1 MPVAAMAL
9 GATGSWPLRNS
20 GSEMRPTCQICAKM
34 WPPALWTAAVMG
46 FQASVCSLG
55 PEAGDVGVADAE
67 GVDGCAFGE
76 DEAGGGAL
84 GVVVGHDGRGDVV
97 GRAAEAGERGH
108 EDAVG
113 EVEVAELDGV
123 EEGWHVETLDDRRTP
138 ADSVQG

>member
-1 MPVAAMAL
+1 MPDLREDVAACVVDGGGDGL
-9 GATGSWPLRNS
+9 P
-20 GSEMRPTCQICAKM
+20 
-34 WPPALWTAAVMG
+34 G
-46 FQASVCSLG
+46 FGLLFG
-55 PEAGDVGVADAE
+55 PEAGNVGVAYAE

-97 GRAAEAGERGH
+97 GRAAKAGERGH

-123 EEGWHVETLDDRRTP
+123 EERWHVEGLDDSTRQRIP
-138 ADSVQG
+138 RVG